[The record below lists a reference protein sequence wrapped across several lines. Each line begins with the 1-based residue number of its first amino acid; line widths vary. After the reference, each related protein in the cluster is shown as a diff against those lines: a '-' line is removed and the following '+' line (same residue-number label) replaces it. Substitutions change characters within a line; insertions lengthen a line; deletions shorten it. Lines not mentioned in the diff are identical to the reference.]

1 MLKNNST
8 NFPKQ
13 LTENILNY
21 SNDNEKGLF
30 EYQNIV
36 SQYMLNEDIKGMIL
50 YHTVGTGKTLTAIHI
65 AEQFR
70 KLENMDVIVI
80 SPKSLK
86 DNFVTTLQKYLYNNK
101 NNKNTG
107 EEKLNTSNEI
117 INEEKLE
124 TQDEIILS
132 DDQKEILKEEIIDSF
147 DGLVDNI
154 IEENIKKG
162 GIKKNNEPKQLTYFD
177 KILQKYSF
185 ITYGGPN
192 MIKEMLKSSVKEEK
206 YNENKFLYNKVI
218 IVDEAHSLFNSIT
231 NGANIATQFYEL
243 VMRSKKIKLLFL
255 TGTPIVNNF
264 FEIVPAFNMCKGY
277 ISDKVATYEFKNN
290 KGNNINQYTILPESY
305 DDFVNLFVD
314 DKTNKVKNT
323 DKFRNRIYGLISYYG
338 PFYFD
343 QHIPFQKQ
351 IQISR
356 DQEHFPTLL
365 PIKFVKVNM
374 SHDQNVAYLTARTKE
389 KLETVNSIAMFKK
402 FGKGNNPHHHSHHG
416 EENHSIIMNEINCT
430 VEGGAIQKN
439 KSMGSSSYRIKSR
452 QISNIYIEEPEKSN
466 LIIKSAKDLSKEL
479 PDNLEISPKMQ
490 AIINNCLKHKN
501 QLGIIY
507 SNFLKYGL
515 LSMAKFLDN
524 SEYKGKYAL
533 FTGDVD
539 IDIRNNL
546 VKSYNDPN
554 NTHGE
559 QIELLLV
566 SSTGEKGL
574 NLKRVRHIHIME
586 PNWSYST
593 TDQIIGRGVRYKSHI
608 DLPSNEQ
615 NVQVYEYMSDY
626 EKEYLETHKSLEYT
640 TDLELF
646 YKSVK
651 NKEIND
657 DFLKILAST
666 SIECPKFNKYKNFEC
681 FMCDADNKVLYL
693 PDINDDMKIDN
704 PCKKVKLY
712 EVIIDKNTFYY
723 DKDFNI
729 YKKNNYDFY
738 VKEND
743 VDIKII
749 NKIKKLHK
757 D

>member
-1 MLKNNST
+1 MSKFSNST

-13 LTENILNY
+13 LTEKILEY
-21 SNDNEKGLF
+21 SNDTEKNLF

-36 SQYMLNEDIKGMIL
+36 SQYMLNEDTKGMIL
-50 YHTVGTGKTLTAIHI
+50 YHGVGTGKTLTAIHI

-70 KLENMDVIVI
+70 KLENMDVIII

-86 DNFVTTLQKYLYNNK
+86 DNFITTLQKYLHSNRSYNKIN
-101 NNKNTG
+101 
-107 EEKLNTSNEI
+107 EEEI
-117 INEEKLE
+117 INEENIE
-124 TQDEIILS
+124 SDEIIS
-132 DDQKEILKEEIIDSF
+132 EDQQEIVKEEINDTLN
-147 DGLVDNI
+147 DLVDNT
-154 IEENIKKG
+154 IKKQG
-162 GIKKNNEPKQLTYFD
+162 GIKKNNEPKQLSFFD
-177 KILQKYSF
+177 KVMKKYSF
-185 ITYGGPN
+185 ITYGSPS
-192 MIKEMLKSSVKEEK
+192 MVKEMLRSSIKEEK
-206 YNENKFLYNKVI
+206 YNENKFLHNKII
-218 IVDEAHSLFNSIT
+218 IVDEAHKLFNSIT
-231 NGANIATQFYEL
+231 NGAKVATEFYEI

-277 ISDKVATYEFKNN
+277 ISDKITTYDFKDN
-290 KGNNINQYTILPESY
+290 KHSNFNQYTILPESY
-305 DDFVNLFVD
+305 DDFVTLFVD
-314 DKTNKVKNT
+314 DKTNKVKNI

-338 PFYFD
+338 PFYFN

-351 IQISR
+351 IQLPVN
-356 DQEHFPTLL
+356 QENFPTLL

-389 KLETVNSIAMFKK
+389 RLETVNSIAMFKK
-402 FGKGNNPHHHSHHG
+402 FGKGPRSEPDYHG
-416 EENHSIIMNEINCT
+416 ELPEDTYGNELDIK
-430 VEGGAIQKN
+430 GGAIQKN

-452 QISNIYIEEPEKSN
+452 QISNIYMQEPEKSN

-479 PDNLEISPKMQ
+479 PDDLEISPKMQ

-515 LSMAKFLDN
+515 LSIAKFLDK

-539 IDIRNNL
+539 IEVRNNL

-554 NTHGE
+554 NSNGE
-559 QIELLLV
+559 NIELLLV

-593 TDQIIGRGVRYKSHI
+593 TDQIIGRGVRYKSHV
-608 DLPSNEQ
+608 DLPLDQQ

-626 EKEYLETHKSLEYT
+626 EKEYLDTHKGLEYT

-681 FMCDADNKVLYL
+681 FMCEADNKVLYL
-693 PDINDDMKIDN
+693 PDINDDMKINN
-704 PCKKVKLY
+704 PCKQVTLH
-712 EVIIDKNTFYY
+712 EVIIDKDTFFY

-729 YKKNNYDFY
+729 YKKNNYGFY

-743 VDIKII
+743 INIKII
-749 NKIKKLHK
+749 DKIKKLHK
-757 D
+757 F